1 MALVMQRGRRGSKI
15 VQNRATSFIEN
26 PLGFCHISSNLKYHG
41 YVFLYP
47 SNPEPGPSGGVKPSL
62 KRLLSE
68 EGNDATTATPE
79 KTRKIDDVTKTT
91 IINADD
97 VTKTT
102 IKHEDD
108 VFELSTDVEDDSKSQ
123 SLVGTPIDDNSVL
136 ILDDSI
142 VRYL

>member
-1 MALVMQRGRRGSKI
+1 MSHFFK
-15 VQNRATSFIEN
+15 FE
-26 PLGFCHISSNLKYHG
+26 ISQLR
-41 YVFLYP
+41 FLYP

-68 EGNDATTATPE
+68 EGNDSTTATPE

-91 IINADD
+91 IINADDVTKTTIENADD